1 MSALASI
8 RAVIVTSTRRFDGA
22 LRTASTFAVH
32 HPQVPLLV
40 AVVDD
45 RYRQCTPDSENVLLA
60 DVRVIVTERFDHGEF
75 DRLVALFGPD
85 ELVDLLRPLLVRHLL
100 MAGPGLT
107 DREIPAAGGQVIVLS
122 LPDDAEVVAPLSD
135 LAMLAGGVGRS
146 GSGFA
151 ASVIRRTSPPRDGRI
166 PDEVDLATNGF
177 IDRELFAVTDAGTA
191 VLDWWIEQS
200 RRHPLV
206 EASRIR
212 TDRIP
217 WLDQAKRIF
226 PDLVVEVAG
235 LTRSYLNADESNAG
249 SAAVLRFPEFDPSCP
264 WVASPRG
271 GLWPRVV
278 ISAHMVLRI
287 AAKTRSAALLQGHNA
302 ATLSSRPHSTAES
315 PFAHLAHGYRYD
327 TTMRAL
333 YSEALHTAERNDTPR
348 PPNPFGDPEGFLVW
362 LRETGGEGMSRY
374 LQRARSVN
382 DDLAAS
388 FAHDDGALMEWA
400 RTAGPERG
408 FSPSLTGVLPY
419 LPVHD
424 RLDEGVGNR
433 IVAEITADHTGY
445 VRPERITLTPGINLV
460 GLFKA
465 EMGVGEAARLTHQAV
480 QRSMVPHSLVLD
492 DGTAHRQHYPF
503 EPAATTGFRHDVNVV
518 VANADALPFVV
529 ARIDQ
534 SVGDLRSVFGDL
546 PTIGLWFWET
556 ETFPDKYREA
566 FRHVDEVWAASHHA
580 ARAIAPL
587 AADHGVPVKV
597 IPLGAAGPGPRLD
610 TDEVTARAAALG
622 IPAGRFCF
630 LFSFDHRS
638 VAERKNPWGLVDAFT
653 RAFPLPSAS
662 GPVLVIKSISGDVDL
677 LGRERLRWMASLR
690 PDVLLIEGFLDLSD
704 RQALVAR
711 SDVYISLHRAEG
723 WGLTMAEAM
732 AQGIPTIATGYSGNL
747 EFMNDQ
753 NSWLVD
759 FDMVPIA
766 RDVAHYGG
774 IGAWAE
780 PDVGHAAELM
790 QRVMSEPD
798 ERERRAN
805 QALADLRAMAA
816 GDAGGRFVIE
826 RLRTIRRVDVGARR
840 ANIRAK
846 LHLEQDLE

>member
-1 MSALASI
+1 M
-8 RAVIVTSTRRFDGA
+8 
-22 LRTASTFAVH
+22 
-32 HPQVPLLV
+32 
-40 AVVDD
+40 VDD
-45 RYRQCTPDSENVLLA
+45 RYGRCTADSKNVVLA
-60 DVRVIVTERFDHGEF
+60 DVRVIVAERFDHGEF
-75 DRLVALFGPD
+75 DRLVALYGPD

-100 MAGPGLT
+100 MAGPRLK
-107 DREIPAAGGQVIVLS
+107 DREIPAAGGRVIVLS

-235 LTRSYLNADESNAG
+235 LTRSYLNADESTAG

-278 ISAHMVLRI
+278 ISAHMDLRI
-287 AAKTRSAALLQGHNA
+287 AAKTRSAALLQGHNP
-302 ATLSSRPHSTAES
+302 ATLSSRPDPTAES

-327 TTMRAL
+327 ETMRAL
-333 YSEALHTAERNDTPR
+333 YSEALHSAERNDTPR
-348 PPNPFGDPEGFLVW
+348 PPNPFGESAEFLVW
-362 LRETGGEGMSRY
+362 LRERGVEGMSRY

-382 DDLAAS
+382 DDLAAA
-388 FAHDDGALMEWA
+388 FADDDGALTEWA
-400 RTAGPERG
+400 RTSGSERG

-424 RLDEGVGNR
+424 TAIAVGHDSSD
-433 IVAEITADHTGY
+433 AA
-445 VRPERITLTPGINLV
+445 PERITLTPGINLV

-503 EPAATTGFRHDVNVV
+503 EPAAATGFRHDVNVV
-518 VANADALPFVV
+518 VANADALPSVV
-529 ARIDQ
+529 ARIDR
-534 SVGDLRSVFGDL
+534 SVGAVGSVFGDL

-556 ETFPDKYREA
+556 ETFPDKYRDA

-597 IPLGAAGPGPRLD
+597 IPLGAAGPGPGLD
-610 TDEVTARAAALG
+610 PDEVTARGAALG
-622 IPAGRFCF
+622 IPADRFCF

-638 VAERKNPWGLVDAFT
+638 VAERKNPWGLIDAFT
-653 RAFPLPSAS
+653 RAFPVPSAS

-759 FDMVPIA
+759 FEMVPIA

-798 ERERRAN
+798 ERERRAK
-805 QALADLRAMAA
+805 QALADLRAMAVSA
-816 GDAGGRFVIE
+816 AGGRFVIE

>member
-1 MSALASI
+1 M
-8 RAVIVTSTRRFDGA
+8 
-22 LRTASTFAVH
+22 
-32 HPQVPLLV
+32 
-40 AVVDD
+40 VDD
-45 RYRQCTPDSENVLLA
+45 RYRQCTSDSENVVFA
-60 DVRVIVTERFDHGEF
+60 DVRGIVAERFDRSEF
-75 DRLVALFGPD
+75 DRLVALYGPD
-85 ELVDLLRPLLVRHLL
+85 ELVDLLRPLMVRHLVML
-100 MAGPGLT
+100 RHAPMVRPLLT
-107 DREIPAAGGQVIVLS
+107 DREIPAAGGPVIVLS

-166 PDEVDLATNGF
+166 PDEVDLAASGF
-177 IDRELFAVTDAGTA
+177 IDRELFAVSDAGIA

-206 EASRIR
+206 EASRFR

-217 WLDQAKRIF
+217 WLDQAKRMF
-226 PDLVVEVAG
+226 PDLVVEVTG
-235 LTRSYLNADESNAG
+235 LTRSYLNADESTAG
-249 SAAVLRFPEFDPSCP
+249 SAAVLRFPEFDPSRP

-271 GLWPRVV
+271 GPWPRVV
-278 ISAHMVLRI
+278 ISAHMDLRI
-287 AAKTRSAALLQGHNA
+287 AAKARSAALFQGRNPVTPA
-302 ATLSSRPHSTAES
+302 GRPDPTPES
-315 PFAHLAHGYRYD
+315 PFAHLAHGFRYD
-327 TTMRAL
+327 ETMRAL
-333 YSEALHTAERNDTPR
+333 YSEALHSAERNDTPR
-348 PPNPFGDPEGFLVW
+348 PPNPFGEPAEFLVW
-362 LRETGGEGMSRY
+362 LREEGVEGMSRY

-382 DDLAAS
+382 DDLAAA
-388 FAHDDGALMEWA
+388 FADDDGALIEWA
-400 RTAGPERG
+400 RTSGSERG

-424 RLDEGVGNR
+424 TAIAVGHDSSD
-433 IVAEITADHTGY
+433 AASD
-445 VRPERITLTPGINLV
+445 RITLTPGINLV

-465 EMGVGEAARLTHQAV
+465 EMGVGEAARLTRQAV

-492 DGTAHRQHYPF
+492 DGTAHRQQDPF
-503 EPAATTGFRHDVNVV
+503 ELGTATGFRHDVNVV
-518 VANADALPFVV
+518 VANADSFPSVV
-529 ARIDQ
+529 ARIDR
-534 SVGDLRSVFGDL
+534 SVGDVASVFGDL

-556 ETFPDKYREA
+556 ETFPDTYSDA

-587 AADHGVPVKV
+587 AAEHGVPVKV
-597 IPLGAAGPGPRLD
+597 IPLGAARPGARLD
-610 TDEVTARAAALG
+610 PAEVTARGVALG

-638 VAERKNPWGLVDAFT
+638 VAERKNPWGLIDAFT
-653 RAFPLPSAS
+653 RAFPVPSAS

-677 LGRERLRWMASLR
+677 LGRERLRWMAGFR

-704 RQALVAR
+704 RRALVAR

-753 NSWLVD
+753 NSWLVG
-759 FDMVPIA
+759 FDMVPIS

-780 PDVGHAAELM
+780 PDVAHAAELM

-805 QALADLRAMAA
+805 QARADLRTMAA
-816 GDAGGRFVIE
+816 STAGGRFVIE
-826 RLRTIRRVDVGARR
+826 RLRTIRRIDVGARR
-840 ANIRAK
+840 ANMRAR
-846 LHLEQDLE
+846 LHLEQDLV